1 MNETDRAIQTQLAIL
16 ITLYRSKENHT
27 MTHTIDETRLFQ
39 FLSDFQDTISTGTA
53 LKLIQEFGATFDLD
67 ELD

>member
-1 MNETDRAIQTQLAIL
+1 
-16 ITLYRSKENHT
+16 

-39 FLSDFQDTISTGTA
+39 LLSAFPDPISTGTA
-53 LKLIQEFGATFDLD
+53 LKFIQEAGATFDLD